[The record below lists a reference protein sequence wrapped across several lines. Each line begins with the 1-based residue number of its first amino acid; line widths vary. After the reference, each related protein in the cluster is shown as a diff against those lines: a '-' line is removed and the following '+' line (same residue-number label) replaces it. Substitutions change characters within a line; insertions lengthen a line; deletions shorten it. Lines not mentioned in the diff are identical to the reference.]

1 MPIRFGKFVLSKHF
15 STLFMI
21 LMPFAVVMTAWQTE
35 WAISLLLGRSHI
47 WGIAY
52 ILLSLL
58 TILTVAFDRAVK
70 VKHRRTSC
78 VVKILTCFLLYDV
91 MLVVPWFVIARILP
105 APETLEAVVTIILV
119 LADIVLVVFG
129 YKNTKKVVHKKY
141 QLSIPGCKNP
151 CRIAL
156 ISDLHL
162 GIFVR
167 EDHVKKVVQCINSMK
182 PDLVVI
188 AGDII
193 DVDHA
198 ILNDREELNAISRQL
213 QKLSSKSGTYLSLG
227 NHDPGIDDR
236 TFRKFLKSS
245 HIRLLHNEVVELSD
259 LILAGR
265 SDAASNE
272 RKPLPEIQARVS
284 GEKPVI
290 LIDHDPQGIPE
301 AEQCGIPLV
310 LSGHTHKGQFWP
322 MGFFTKWA
330 NGKHY
335 FYGHETFGNTQAI
348 ISSGAGYFN
357 LPLRIGSDNELEEIV
372 INGKE
377 G

>member
-1 MPIRFGKFVLSKHF
+1 MPTRFGKFVLSKHF
-15 STLFMI
+15 STLFLI
-21 LMPFAVVMTAWQTE
+21 LMPVTVLITAWQTE
-35 WAISLLLGRSHI
+35 WAISFLLGRSHI
-47 WGIAY
+47 WGLAY
-52 ILLSLL
+52 IILFLL
-58 TILTVAFDRAVK
+58 TILSVVYDRTVKDK
-70 VKHRRTSC
+70 RRSVAC
-78 VVKILTCFLLYDV
+78 AVKILTCFLLYDV

-119 LADIVLVVFG
+119 LTAIVLVVFG

-141 QLSIPGCKNP
+141 DISLPGCKNP

-167 EDHVKKVVQCINSMK
+167 EDHVKKMVQCINSMK

-193 DVDHA
+193 DVDHS
-198 ILNDREELNAISRQL
+198 ILNDREEQNAISRQL

-227 NHDPGIDDR
+227 NHDPSMDNR
-236 TFRKFLKSS
+236 TFRKFIKNS
-245 HIRLLHNEVVELSD
+245 HIRLLHNEAVELSD

-272 RKPLPEIQARVS
+272 RKPLSEILSGVS
-284 GEKPVI
+284 GEKPVV
-290 LIDHDPQGIPE
+290 LIDHDPQGVPDAME
-301 AEQCGIPLV
+301 HGIPLV
-310 LSGHTHKGQFWP
+310 LCGHTHKGQFSP

-335 FYGHETFGNTQAI
+335 FYGHETFDNTQAI

-357 LPLRIGSDNELEEIV
+357 LPLRIGSDNEVVEIV
-372 INGKE
+372 ING
-377 G
+377 